1 MVPVLGATADTSRNT
16 AETQVTHPIR
26 LAVRPYQ
33 KPPCD
38 NTSCPITLAPD
49 HTFEFED
56 GG

>member
-16 AETQVTHPIR
+16 AETQVTILSAWRCVPNPKQ
-26 LAVRPYQ
+26 A
-33 KPPCD
+33 CD
-38 NTSCPITLAPD
+38 NTSCAITLAPD